1 MGSDRLESIRQ
12 AVWMCCGNLIPSD
25 LSLVPGTFTAP
36 QTYCEVQRKVA
47 LGANINWIGKCSL
60 LFSNYEI
67 NNSCVFSVPIGTNC
81 TRAVRRNKHCNP
93 CFLGTGILL
102 KENEFSM
109 TSEGKVSIR
118 NLVASLQNLLS
129 ESLWYTGVIA
139 LFKDK
144 WAPFKGHQRK
154 TSAELFSPN
163 RKRALSLKTIVLVP

>member
-1 MGSDRLESIRQ
+1 
-12 AVWMCCGNLIPSD
+12 MCCGNLIPSD

-36 QTYCEVQRKVA
+36 QTYCEVQKESCFGCKYK
-47 LGANINWIGKCSL
+47 LNWEMFSL

-93 CFLGTGILL
+93 CFQGTGILL

-118 NLVASLQNLLS
+118 NLVASLQNS
-129 ESLWYTGVIA
+129 IVRKFMVHWSHCSL
-139 LFKDK
+139 
-144 WAPFKGHQRK
+144 
-154 TSAELFSPN
+154 
-163 RKRALSLKTIVLVP
+163 